1 MENKKVNFFA
11 NVLNKIKSKFI
22 GSKVEIADE
31 DQDKVLL
38 VNGLKVNY
46 GPIQAVKGINLKI
59 AEGQI
64 VALLGANGAGKTT
77 TLRTISGVIKSSGG
91 QVVFNGENITNRK
104 AFDIAKRGLTQSPEG
119 RLVFNGLNVED
130 NLKAGAYGLK
140 TKIIEKDGQKVK
152 ISASQQL
159 KDNFDRVYRLF
170 PILKERRKQ
179 QANTLS
185 GGEQQMLAIGRA
197 LMASPKL
204 LLLDEPSLG
213 LAPLIIKDIFNTLK
227 EIQKEGTTILIVEQN
242 ALATLKIADYAYVLE
257 LGSIS
262 LEGPASEL
270 INDKRLVEAYLGGK
284 K

>member
-1 MENKKVNFFA
+1 MDNKKIECQNPQEENA
-11 NVLNKIKSKFI
+11 IL
-22 GSKVEIADE
+22 KVR
-31 DQDKVLL
+31 
-38 VNGLKVNY
+38 GLRVNY
-46 GPIQAVKGINLKI
+46 GPIQAVKGIDLTI
-59 AEGQI
+59 GEGQI

-77 TLRTISGVIKSSGG
+77 TLRTISGVIKASGG
-91 QVVFNGENITNRK
+91 TVIFNGDNISGKK
-104 AFDIAKRGLTQSPEG
+104 AFTVASRGLTQSPEG

-130 NLKAGAYGLK
+130 NLKAGGYSLK
-140 TKIIEKDGQKVK
+140 TKTEIIDGKSVK
-152 ISASQQL
+152 ISAKQQL
-159 KDNFDRVYRLF
+159 KDNFERVYRLF

-227 EIQKEGTTILIVEQN
+227 QIKEEGTTILIVEQN

-270 INDKRLVEAYLGGK
+270 INDKRLIEAYLGGK